1 MGQLLTMLKHTFNLN
16 LLRVFLL
23 RPIVAM
29 KMHAPPL
36 AQQPTRGSGVGTPL
50 RSRVLSMSLLLSLQW
65 GVGGRPLR
73 HDISFRVRYM
83 SLPLCGPP
91 PYG

>member
-29 KMHAPPL
+29 RMHAPPL
-36 AQQPTRGSGVGTPL
+36 AQQPTRGSGVGTPPTPSGVGFCPCPSCL
-50 RSRVLSMSLLLSLQW
+50 AYSGGW
-65 GVGGRPLR
+65 GVG
-73 HDISFRVRYM
+73 HCAMTFHSA
-83 SLPLCGPP
+83 
-91 PYG
+91 